1 MRQEYDNYRGGW
13 VQYDDD
19 NEEIGFTKDMNAWQ
33 NKLNEQNKKK
43 NKKRNRARGSTGAA
57 LILFVVI
64 GTVILTLLTQ
74 PMLIIIPAVLFFIY
88 KKYNGTPG
96 TMGMIASF
104 IKYAFI
110 LYLAYLI
117 VSGLIGMIF

>member
-1 MRQEYDNYRGGW
+1 
-13 VQYDDD
+13 
-19 NEEIGFTKDMNAWQ
+19 MNAWQ

>member
-33 NKLNEQNKKK
+33 NKLNEQNKK
-43 NKKRNRARGSTGAA
+43 RNRARGSTGAA
-57 LILFVVI
+57 LILFVLI

-110 LYLAYLI
+110 LYLAYLV

>member
-43 NKKRNRARGSTGAA
+43 NKTTIDKQFEYNTYIRD
-57 LILFVVI
+57 
-64 GTVILTLLTQ
+64 
-74 PMLIIIPAVLFFIY
+74 FFNKNKDKSLKQAIKGWKY
-88 KKYNGTPG
+88 KKSLKWHIN
-96 TMGMIASF
+96 MKKKI
-104 IKYAFI
+104 
-110 LYLAYLI
+110 
-117 VSGLIGMIF
+117 

>member
-57 LILFVVI
+57 LILFVLI
-64 GTVILTLLTQ
+64 GTVILTLLT
-74 PMLIIIPAVLFFIY
+74 
-88 KKYNGTPG
+88 
-96 TMGMIASF
+96 
-104 IKYAFI
+104 
-110 LYLAYLI
+110 
-117 VSGLIGMIF
+117 